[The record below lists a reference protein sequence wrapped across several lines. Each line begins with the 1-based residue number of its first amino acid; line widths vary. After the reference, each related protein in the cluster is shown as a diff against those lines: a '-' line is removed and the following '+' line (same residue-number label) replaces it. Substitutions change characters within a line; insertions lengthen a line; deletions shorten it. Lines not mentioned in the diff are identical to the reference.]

1 MIKLSLDHLA
11 VQADIQI
18 TGSKSE
24 SNRFLVLKH
33 LFKNLKLHNLS
44 NSDDTQHLE
53 NALKRFDDSL
63 ETIEIDV
70 EHAGTAM
77 RFLTALCAVTD
88 SQTFVLKG
96 SQRMHNRPISVLV
109 DALRTLGA
117 DISYLDK
124 EGFPPLKINGLT
136 LKQDKVSISGAVSS
150 QYISALML
158 IAPQLENGLD
168 IQIEGQLTSKPYV
181 EMTLQILNKIGVQ
194 YEKSGNKINI
204 YPLKEIKT
212 QTFHIESDWSSA
224 SYFFSFVA
232 ISDDLKIKLSN
243 YRQKSLQGDAQLIKL
258 YQKFGVGIKQIGGK
272 QLVLYKKNNVYPD
285 FIKFNLIETPDLAQ
299 TIAVTCLALGID
311 CELSGLKTLKIKETD
326 RLIALKNE
334 LEKFGAKV
342 EINLSQLKMK
352 TPSVLNS
359 DVEVYTYQDHRMA
372 MAFAPL
378 SLLIPI
384 KIKDENVV
392 SKSYPN
398 FWNDLRKLGI
408 SIKS

>member
-1 MIKLSLDHLA
+1 MISLILNQLVD
-11 VQADIQI
+11 QADIQI

-24 SNRFLVLKH
+24 SNRLFVLKH
-33 LFKNLKLHNLS
+33 LFKNLELHNLS

-53 NALKRFDDSL
+53 SALKRFDDSS
-63 ETIEIDV
+63 EIIEIDV

-88 SQTFVLKG
+88 SQTFILKG

-117 DISYLDK
+117 DISYLEKD
-124 EGFPPLKINGLT
+124 GFPPLKIKGLT

-158 IAPQLENGLD
+158 IAPKLENGLHL
-168 IQIEGQLTSKPYV
+168 QIEDQLTSKPYV

-194 YEKSGNKINI
+194 YEKSDDKINI
-204 YPLKEIKT
+204 HPLKEVKPIA
-212 QTFHIESDWSSA
+212 FHIESDWSSA

-243 YRQKSLQGDAQLIKL
+243 YRQQSLQGDAQLIKF
-258 YQKFGVGIKQIGGK
+258 YQKFGVGVEQIGDK
-272 QLVLYKKNNVYPD
+272 QLMLYKKNKVYPD
-285 FIKFNLIETPDLAQ
+285 FLKFNLIETPDLAQ

-334 LEKFGAKV
+334 LEKFGAEV

-359 DVEVYTYQDHRMA
+359 DVEVHTYQDHRMA

>member
-24 SNRFLVLKH
+24 SNRLLVLKH
-33 LFKNLKLHNLS
+33 LFKNLELQNLS

-53 NALKRFDDSL
+53 NALNSFE
-63 ETIEIDV
+63 ETSEIIEVDV

-88 SQTFVLKG
+88 SKTFILKG
-96 SQRMHNRPISVLV
+96 SQRMHDRPISVLV

-117 DISYLDK
+117 DISYLKND
-124 EGFPPLKINGLT
+124 GFPPLKIKGSK
-136 LKQDKVSISGAVSS
+136 LKRNKVSISGAVSS
-150 QYISALML
+150 QYISAIML
-158 IAPQLENGLD
+158 IAPKLENGLHL
-168 IQIEGQLTSKPYV
+168 QIEDQLTSKPYV

-194 YEKSGNKINI
+194 FDKSEDKINI
-204 YPLKEIKT
+204 HTLKEIKT

-232 ISDDLKIKLSN
+232 TSDDLKIKLSN
-243 YRQKSLQGDAQLIKL
+243 YHQESLQGDSQLIEL
-258 YQKFGVGIKQIGGK
+258 YQKFGVGVEQIGDE
-272 QLVLYKKNNVYPD
+272 QILIYKENNKHPD
-285 FIKFNLIETPDLAQ
+285 FLKLNLIETPDLAQ

-326 RLIALKNE
+326 RLAALKNE
-334 LEKFGAKV
+334 LEKFGAEV

-352 TPSVLNS
+352 TPKVLNS
-359 DVEVYTYQDHRMA
+359 DVEVHTYQDHRMA

-392 SKSYPN
+392 SKSYPE
-398 FWNDLRKLGI
+398 FWNDLKKLGI